1 MLDGAEWTSSRTEE
15 KMVDVFERKIL
26 RRIHGLTKNRDNCR
40 CWFSRGLYGL
50 VKEPRFSG
58 VIRIV
63 GLRWAGRVTRMDETR
78 RLGEESC
85 KGSQDF
91 MSYRADE

>member
-1 MLDGAEWTSSRTEE
+1 
-15 KMVDVFERKIL
+15 MVDVFERKIL
-26 RRIHGLTKNRDNCR
+26 RRIDGLTKNRDNCR

-58 VIRIV
+58 VIRIT
-63 GLRWAGRVTRMDETR
+63 GLRWAGRVTRMDEICMPR
-78 RLGEESC
+78 RLGEESY